1 MRRSRRIWWLVWS
14 LCAAVALAALAG
26 LSLLVLELERSEL
39 AARAESAHQ
48 EDLRLA
54 LWRMDGW
61 FAPRLAR
68 ESARPYFEYQAYYP
82 QERLYTRIL
91 NPIQQGEVLSP
102 SPLLTFRSEYVRL
115 HFQLDQDGV
124 WSSPQ
129 LPTGNWLDLSQSNG
143 LGREDSAE
151 LTALIEGL
159 RGRIDFPGL
168 DRFAGENWES
178 INRVLANDES
188 LQSEAAPSQQRS
200 RQELAKRAQSAY
212 QVAEGDGLPAEPSLD
227 TGGGARTGALV
238 PVWIDGSGESR
249 EPALCFVRR
258 VQVGSTSLLQ
268 GFLTSW
274 PRLRSAL
281 IAEASDLFG
290 EARLVPLLEEADG
303 IGGSVRRLA
312 AIPANLE
319 VPSPIPPSPG
329 LLTPARWTLVITW
342 CLALLALATAATTL
356 RASIAYGEKRSRFAS
371 TVTHELR
378 SPLTTFRMYSE
389 MLARGMVAEERRGE
403 YLETLQQ
410 ESDRLARLVE
420 NVLAYARLE
429 EGRLQ
434 LRSERTTV
442 GALLERV
449 LPDLERRAAEA
460 GAQLSVEAGPGAR
473 REPRDRPGD
482 RRPDPLQPGGQRL
495 QVRSHGGRRRDRN
508 RRRARGGSARAAGAR
523 RRPRRPGARASGD
536 LPPLRA
542 RRAGRRRSQ
551 PGRGPGPG
559 ALARSG
565 ARPGRRAG
573 ARGRSRAGRQLPFE
587 ASARK
592 LRRAQPTHVSGSA
605 RRG

>member
-115 HFQLDQDGV
+115 HFQLEQDGV

-434 LRSERTTV
+434 LRSKRTTV

-460 GAQLSVEAGPGAR
+460 GVELTVEAGPARDASLETDPEIVGQILFNLVDNACKYGRTAGAGAIGIGAAL
-473 REPRDRPGD
+473 E
-482 RRPDPLQPGGQRL
+482 
-495 QVRSHGGRRRDRN
+495 GGRLALRVRDDGPGVPERV
-508 RRRARGGSARAAGAR
+508 RRAIFHPFERGALDAADPNPGVGLGLALSRGLAR
-523 RRPRRPGARASGD
+523 D
-536 LPPLRA
+536 LGGELELEA
-542 RRAGRRRSQ
+542 V
-551 PGRGPGPG
+551 PGRGASFRLRLP
-559 ALARSG
+559 LAN
-565 ARPGRRAG
+565 
-573 ARGRSRAGRQLPFE
+573 
-587 ASARK
+587 
-592 LRRAQPTHVSGSA
+592 
-605 RRG
+605 